1 MKPIDEI
8 AALYRKWEMPRT
20 MEEDIKAHLCNGY
33 VISTP
38 DFFVMGRAIARY
50 AAPQAIEN
58 PWFTFRR
65 EHHDAW
71 LVYAFAGSS
80 RNFLSF
86 VPYPLRW
93 LAWQR
98 RGKPLRFHELS
109 TFTRHAS
116 NQSLCESSA

>member
-1 MKPIDEI
+1 MKPIDHI
-8 AALYRKWEMPRT
+8 AKLYREIDMPRD
-20 MEEDIKAHLCNGY
+20 MQEDIDAHLANGY

-38 DFFVMGRAIARY
+38 EFFVMGRAIARD
-50 AAPQAIEN
+50 ASAVAIDN
-58 PWFTFRR
+58 PWFPFKR
-65 EHHDAW
+65 EHQDTW

-98 RGKPLRFHELS
+98 RGKPLRFHEFS
-109 TFTRHAS
+109 HFTRHAS
-116 NQSLCESSA
+116 IKSLCEPSA